1 MLKGKHTDVWIT
13 PFNFPCILLIVSRK
27 TAHTRN
33 KLVEGF
39 TYSLHIDRK
48 NPFYQMVVYVF
59 NLMHTIKTSSQRSR
73 PDCAICA
80 TNKTFTGFFRIWL
93 HTHAHETVYLLSM
106 NKDMHVPL
114 LVAKSKAILVIESR
128 EIWWFSI
135 PFTFFLLWPF

>member
-1 MLKGKHTDVWIT
+1 MLKGKQTGVGIT
-13 PFNFPCILLIVSRK
+13 PFNFPCILFIVSRK
-27 TAHTRN
+27 TVHSS
-33 KLVEGF
+33 
-39 TYSLHIDRK
+39 YSQYIDRK
-48 NPFYQMVVYVF
+48 NLFCQMVVYVF

-93 HTHAHETVYLLSM
+93 HTHAHEMVYLLSM

-128 EIWWFSI
+128 EI
-135 PFTFFLLWPF
+135 

>member
-1 MLKGKHTDVWIT
+1 
-13 PFNFPCILLIVSRK
+13 
-27 TAHTRN
+27 
-33 KLVEGF
+33 
-39 TYSLHIDRK
+39 
-48 NPFYQMVVYVF
+48 MVVYVF

-93 HTHAHETVYLLSM
+93 HTHAHEMVYLLSM

-128 EIWWFSI
+128 EI
-135 PFTFFLLWPF
+135 

>member
-1 MLKGKHTDVWIT
+1 MLKGKQTDVGIT

-27 TAHTRN
+27 TVHTRIFRIPN
-33 KLVEGF
+33 ILIEKTF
-39 TYSLHIDRK
+39 
-48 NPFYQMVVYVF
+48 FYQMVVYVF

-106 NKDMHVPL
+106 NKDMHVPR
-114 LVAKSKAILVIESR
+114 LVAKSKANIVIESR
-128 EIWWFSI
+128 EI
-135 PFTFFLLWPF
+135 

>member
-1 MLKGKHTDVWIT
+1 MLKGKQTDVGIT

-27 TAHTRN
+27 TVHIS
-33 KLVEGF
+33 
-39 TYSLHIDRK
+39 YSQYIDRK
-48 NPFYQMVVYVF
+48 KPFFYQMVVYVF

-93 HTHAHETVYLLSM
+93 HTHAHEMVYLLSM

-128 EIWWFSI
+128 EI
-135 PFTFFLLWPF
+135 

>member
-1 MLKGKHTDVWIT
+1 MLSH
-13 PFNFPCILLIVSRK
+13 N
-27 TAHTRN
+27 
-33 KLVEGF
+33 
-39 TYSLHIDRK
+39 RK
-48 NPFYQMVVYVF
+48 NPFYPMVVYVF

-93 HTHAHETVYLLSM
+93 HTHAHEMVYLLSM

-128 EIWWFSI
+128 EI
-135 PFTFFLLWPF
+135 